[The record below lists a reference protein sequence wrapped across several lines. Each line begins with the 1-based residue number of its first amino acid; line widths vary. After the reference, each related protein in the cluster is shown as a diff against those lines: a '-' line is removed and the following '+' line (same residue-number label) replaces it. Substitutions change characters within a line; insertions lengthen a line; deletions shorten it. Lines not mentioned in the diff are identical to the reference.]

1 MKMDTAKNSMTLFLV
16 MRMKFRNP
24 DLLYLLSWICLNHS
38 GPIVYLILFVI
49 LLEVKHLKNIVAL
62 FT

>member
-16 MRMKFRNP
+16 MRMKFRNF
-24 DLLYLLSWICLNHS
+24 DLLYLLSWIYLNHS
-38 GPIVYLILFVI
+38 SPIVYLILFVI
-49 LLEVKHLKNIVAL
+49 LLEVKHLRNIVAL